1 MEKGK
6 RVVTPDQRDWE
17 RTREMWF
24 SGSSVAIVTI
34 RIEDEKE
41 EGEVGKGKLCS
52 ERLNDY

>member
-41 EGEVGKGKLCS
+41 EGDVGKGKLCS